1 MNKPIFIIIGALIIL
16 VLIFIW
22 VYLLF
27 FGTPKTVT
35 EVFTDFGG
43 SSENVINQD
52 NDFNLASTSDNPTIN
67 TERKN
72 LRQLTTRSVAGFSE
86 IDEPATG
93 SLPSLYYVEMGTG
106 HVYSIQLETGEE
118 KRISG
123 TTVAGANIATISPKG
138 DYVVMGSRNN
148 TKTLPLTIGKIGT
161 STSDLQIEEF
171 SSSAEQFKISGD
183 GKELLYATREST
195 GLAGHVYNFTKKSDK
210 VLFNLPFHE
219 ANIQWGSQSSETH
232 YLYPKAAYALEG
244 YLYQVTNGKV
254 SRLPVDGFGFSGL
267 ATKNKIAYSTFDGS
281 SLKNFIYNRTDNTIK
296 STPIRILPEKC
307 VIYEKTSNIVCAFE
321 ETNDLPI
328 EFPDAWYQ
336 GDIKFKDSIW
346 LISGTDSK
354 LEFLIDTFKETSR
367 EIDATDL
374 KSGSSDRAV
383 YFINKNDNTLWMY
396 EF

>member
-43 SSENVINQD
+43 SSETVIDQNNNID
-52 NDFNLASTSDNPTIN
+52 LATTSDNTVIN
-67 TERKN
+67 TERKK
-72 LRQLTTRSVAGFSE
+72 LRQLTTKQVAGFSE
-86 IDEPATG
+86 IDEPITA

-118 KRISG
+118 KRLSG
-123 TTVAGANIATISPKG
+123 TTVASVNTAIVSPKG
-138 DYVVMGSRNN
+138 DYVVMGNRNN
-148 TKTLPLTIGKIGT
+148 TKTFPLTIGKI
-161 STSDLQIEEF
+161 STSSTDLQIEEF
-171 SSSAEQFKISGD
+171 SNSAEQFKISND

-195 GLAGHVYNFTKKSDK
+195 GLGGHVYSFAKKSDK

-219 ANIQWGSQSSETH
+219 ANIQWGSQSNETH
-232 YLYPKAAYALEG
+232 YLYPKASYSLEG
-244 YLYQVTNGKV
+244 FLYQVTNGKM
-254 SRLPVDGFGFSGL
+254 SRLPADGFGFSGL
-267 ATKNKIAYSTFDGS
+267 ATKDKIVYSISEGN
-281 SLKNFIYNRTDNTIK
+281 SLKNYTYNRNNNARE
-296 STPIRILPEKC
+296 SLPVRILPEKC
-307 VIYEKTSNIVCAFE
+307 IISNSTSNLVCAFE
-321 ETNDLPI
+321 ETNDLPF

-336 GDIKFKDSIW
+336 GKLNFKDSLW
-346 LISGTDSK
+346 LISGTDNDLK
-354 LEFLIDTFKETSR
+354 FLVNTFKETNR
-367 EIDATDL
+367 EVDITDL
-374 KSGSSDRAV
+374 KSGSSDRAI